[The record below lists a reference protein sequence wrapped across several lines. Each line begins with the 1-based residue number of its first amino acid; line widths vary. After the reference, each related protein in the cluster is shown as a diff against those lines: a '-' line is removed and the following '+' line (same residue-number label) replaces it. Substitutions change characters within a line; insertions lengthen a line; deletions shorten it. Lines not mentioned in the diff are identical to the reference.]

1 MSAEENGYVHEM
13 VEQAEIETLGS
24 QGDGVTADGIFVPR
38 SLPGETV
45 KIVANGHR
53 ATLSEIIRAA
63 PDRVEPACKHFGNC
77 GGCAV
82 QHASDGLVAG
92 WKQAQVHKALA
103 ARGIAGVEI
112 RPVITSPPRSRRRA
126 TFTAR
131 RTKKGSLSGFHA
143 SASDQIVQVDE
154 CQVVEPEILALKAG
168 LHDLVVA
175 GASRKGELRITIT
188 TSEGGLDV
196 SVTGGKPVE
205 GALYGNLVAIAATSD
220 LARLS
225 WDGEAVVIRR
235 PPVQRMGRARVVPPP
250 GGFLQ
255 ATAHGEA
262 TLVEAV
268 RNAIGDARMIADL
281 FCGSGT
287 FALVLAETAEVLAI
301 ETEAEALKALD
312 AGWRQAEG
320 LKRIETE
327 TRDLFH
333 RPLLD
338 RQLDG
343 IEAVVL
349 DPPRQGARSQA
360 EQLARSTVQRI
371 AAVSCNPA
379 TFARDARTLIDGGF
393 SLDWVQPVD
402 QFRWSPHIELAAQ
415 FTRT

>member
-1 MSAEENGYVHEM
+1 M
-13 VEQAEIETLGS
+13 IETLGS
-24 QGDGVTADGIFVPR
+24 QGDGVTPDGVFVPR
-38 SLPGETV
+38 SLPGEIV
-45 KIVANGHR
+45 KIVPNGHR
-53 ATLSEIIRAA
+53 AVLSEIVRTA
-63 PDRVEPACKHFGNC
+63 PDRVSPPCQHYGLC

-92 WKQAQVHKALA
+92 WKQALVHKALA
-103 ARGIAGVEI
+103 ARGIDGVEI
-112 RPVITSPPRSRRRA
+112 RPITTSPPRSRRRA
-126 TFTAR
+126 TFTAK

-143 SASDQIVQVDE
+143 AASDQIVPITECHVVD
-154 CQVVEPEILALKAG
+154 PALLDLQAG
-168 LHDLVVA
+168 LHDLVMA

-196 SVTGGKPVE
+196 AVTGGKPVE
-205 GALYGNLVAIAATSD
+205 GSLYGHLVAIAATSD

-225 WDGEAVVIRR
+225 WEGEPVVVRR
-235 PPVQRMGRARVVPPP
+235 PPVQRMGTAQVVPPP

-262 TLVEAV
+262 SLVKAVREAV
-268 RNAIGDARMIADL
+268 GTSKRIADL

-287 FALVLAETAEVLAI
+287 FALVLAQDAEVLAV
-301 ETEAEALKALD
+301 EAEAPAIEALD
-312 AGWRQAEG
+312 KAWRQTEG
-320 LKRIETE
+320 LKRIATE

-343 IEAVVL
+343 IDAVVL
-349 DPPRQGARSQA
+349 DPPRLGARAQA

-393 SLDWVQPVD
+393 QLDWVQPVD
-402 QFRWSPHIELAAQ
+402 QFRWSPHVELAAQ
-415 FTRT
+415 LTRA

>member
-1 MSAEENGYVHEM
+1 M
-13 VEQAEIETLGS
+13 VEEAVIETLGS
-24 QGDGVTADGIFVPR
+24 QGDGVTPDGVFVPR
-38 SLPGETV
+38 SLPGEV
-45 KIVANGHR
+45 VRIVPSGHR
-53 ATLSEIIRAA
+53 AVLSEIVRSA
-63 PDRVEPACKHFGNC
+63 PDRVSPICPHYGIC

-92 WKQAQVHKALA
+92 WKQALVHKALA
-103 ARGIAGVEI
+103 ARGIDGVEI
-112 RPVITSPPRSRRRA
+112 RPITTSPPRSRRRA
-126 TFTAR
+126 TFSAK

-143 SASDQIVQVDE
+143 SASDQIVPVTECSVVDSALLE
-154 CQVVEPEILALKAG
+154 LKAG
-168 LHDLVVA
+168 MHDLVMA
-175 GASRKGELRITIT
+175 GASRKGELRVTIT

-205 GALYGNLVAIAATSD
+205 GPVYGHLVAIAATSD

-225 WDGEAVVIRR
+225 WDGEPVVVRR

-262 TLVEAV
+262 VLVEAV
-268 RNAIGDARMIADL
+268 REALGDARRVADL

-287 FALVLAETAEVLAI
+287 FALPVAETAEVLAI
-301 ETEAEALKALD
+301 EAEAAALEALD

-320 LKRIETE
+320 LKRIEIE
-327 TRDLFH
+327 ARDLFH

-343 IEAVVL
+343 IDAVAM
-349 DPPRQGARSQA
+349 DPPRQGARSQS
-360 EQLARSTVQRI
+360 EQIAKSKVQRI

-393 SLDWVQPVD
+393 RLDWIQPVD
-402 QFRWSPHIELAAQ
+402 QFRWSPHVELAAQ
-415 FTRT
+415 FTRL